1 MPWVSESGII
11 AVLSLLTHTI
21 NENCTKARTA
31 AEFNSKLRFFSFFM
45 YKFIVSCYYWP
56 TAEGGLRLRAS
67 IIKSEFEETGNG
79 LIYSRQG
86 RLTSLD
92 KLASSIERRRVR
104 RLKAKCEVELV
115 ADLSLLDNDVQNS
128 DSSLIFLG
136 RTHDLSAA
144 GLGMV
149 LPSTIIDE
157 RFCSGGNRLNL
168 SLHVPGGVI
177 GLEVSPVRCER
188 LNTAYSGQGYLLGTR
203 ITKVDDRAQFEK
215 YLESLSGAK
224 LNQPRIYTD

>member
-1 MPWVSESGII
+1 
-11 AVLSLLTHTI
+11 
-21 NENCTKARTA
+21 
-31 AEFNSKLRFFSFFM
+31 M

-56 TAEGGLRLRAS
+56 TGEGGLRLRAS

-79 LIYSRQG
+79 LIYTRQG

-104 RLKAKCEVELV
+104 RLKAKCEIELV

-136 RTHDLSAA
+136 RTHDVSAA

-188 LNTAYSGQGYLLGTR
+188 LNTPYSGQGYLLGTR
-203 ITKVDDRAQFEK
+203 ITNVDDRAQFEK
-215 YLESLSGAK
+215 YLDSLSGAK
-224 LNQPRIYTD
+224 PGPRIYTD